1 MEGDHMPGFI
11 LHMLHGEL
19 FLKKSGIQF
28 SDTELKQFKWG
39 LLMPDLYK
47 VKRQKDNGSHFFS
60 DDQDGK
66 ILQVPDLKSFQYI
79 AFMDNPFVLG
89 YAAHLYLDK
98 LFFEDY
104 FQQYVRFLDADGN
117 VTLENDR
124 VDSVFLVKSQRHIT
138 VDELFS
144 ESYLYGDYA
153 MLNQF
158 LVKKYA
164 MKLLEETPVNDPIFQ
179 TNQDDQKAISDAL
192 EKFLTDSTGST
203 EMNVFTVESLEQ
215 ALEKYAFGFSQ
226 WVEGVRTL
234 LA

>member
-1 MEGDHMPGFI
+1 MPGFI

-19 FLKKSGIQF
+19 FLKKSSIQF

-66 ILQVPDLKSFQYI
+66 ILQIPKLKSFRYC

-104 FQQYVRFLDADGN
+104 FQQYVHFLDADGN

-124 VDSVFLVKSQRHIT
+124 VDKVFLVKSQKYIT

-144 ESYLYGDYA
+144 ESYLYGDYT

-158 LVKKYA
+158 LVKKYC
-164 MKLLEETPVNDPIFQ
+164 MKLLEETPVNDPILQ
-179 TNQDDQKAISDAL
+179 TNQDAQKAISDAL

-226 WVEGVRTL
+226 WLEGVRTL
-234 LA
+234 LG